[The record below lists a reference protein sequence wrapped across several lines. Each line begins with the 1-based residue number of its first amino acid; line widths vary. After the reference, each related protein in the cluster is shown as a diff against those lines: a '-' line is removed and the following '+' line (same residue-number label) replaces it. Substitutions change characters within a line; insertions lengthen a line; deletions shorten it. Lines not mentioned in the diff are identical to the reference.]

1 METVKT
7 PVDIKTLIQTSSIGI
22 YDKTKLINKLKDHF
36 SEEEQKLYVANLFLY
51 LNYHPVDDFVVNLET
66 VWKFIGFSNKA
77 NGKRILK
84 HHFIE
89 NRDYKIVFIRTDEN
103 KTLLI
108 RTDEQKSKDT
118 RGGHNEETIMLNIN
132 TFKKL
137 CLKSNTN
144 NADKI
149 HDYYVKLEMVYNE
162 LVKEQLRE
170 QKKLI
175 EEQKNLVEEKTE
187 QLEEQQKKIEFY
199 ENKPSTHGFSARR
212 KGFVYIIKERSK
224 PGHYKIGMSYNVDKR
239 LRNLNTGSSVA
250 SLKIYHEI
258 ETYDCDMLETTVQ
271 KILQPF
277 NISGRKEWFFLDDIQ
292 MKYALHVLHITNEF
306 LNKFNFKSSSDVIE
320 YMKCAKNVD
329 KVPLPTMPIDGEVP
343 CRLTSKT
350 VEVLTSKQPKEQ
362 PEHCQTGVDGEV
374 EEQVTETNMF
384 KLTRQQSTNRT
395 GNYKGVCW
403 CKEKEKWKSE
413 LKFGYKNY
421 FLGYYNTELEAA
433 KVYNDFALYLN
444 NQHKTSYNLNEIEG
458 YKAIPR
464 DIPNESKQNILDL
477 KTSLYSGVSYDS
489 SRNYYVASI
498 KHQGKTFNL
507 GNNKSEK
514 ECAKLYNQQA
524 LYFNQKFNANYLLN
538 EISEEEIIPKN
549 IYEEIQKAKID
560 KKSSKYHG
568 VTFTKSRNKW
578 KALLVYNKKQLHLG
592 FFENELDAVNAYN
605 NKATELNKEFN
616 CKYKINVIF
625 KK

>member
-1 METVKT
+1 MDTVKT

-77 NGKRILK
+77 NGKRLLK
-84 HHFIE
+84 QHFIE

-103 KTLLI
+103 PQNTNL
-108 RTDEQKSKDT
+108 
-118 RGGHNEETIMLNIN
+118 GGRPQETIMLNIN

-137 CLKSNTN
+137 CLKSNTD

-170 QKKLI
+170 QRTIL
-175 EEQKNLVEEKTE
+175 EEQKNLIEEKTE
-187 QLEEQQKKIEFY
+187 QLEEQQKKIIFY

-224 PGHYKIGMSYNVDKR
+224 PGHYKIGMSYNVNKR
-239 LRNLNTGSSVA
+239 LSDLNTGSSIA
-250 SLKIYHEI
+250 SLQIYHEI
-258 ETYDCDMLETTVQ
+258 ETYDCDTLETTVQ

-277 NISGRKEWFFLDDIQ
+277 NISGRKEWFFLDDTQ

-320 YMKCAKNVD
+320 YMKS
-329 KVPLPTMPIDGEVP
+329 TETVP
-343 CRLTSKT
+343 CRLSTSSIK
-350 VEVLTSKQPKEQ
+350 VVPSIQLNKQPKEQ
-362 PEHCQTGVDGEV
+362 VT
-374 EEQVTETNMF
+374 VTETNIF
-384 KLTRQQSTNRT
+384 KLNRQQSTNRT
-395 GNYKGVCW
+395 GKYKGVCW
-403 CKEKEKWKSE
+403 CKEKEKWKAE
-413 LKFGYKNY
+413 LKMAYKIN
-421 FLGYYNTELEAA
+421 FLGYYSTELEAA
-433 KVYNDFALYLN
+433 KAYNDYVLYLN
-444 NQHKTSYNLNEIEG
+444 NQHKTSYILNEIQG
-458 YKAIPR
+458 YQAIPR
-464 DIPNESKQNILDL
+464 DIPEENKQNILES
-477 KTSLYSGVSYDS
+477 KTSLYNGVSYDS
-489 SRNYYVASI
+489 NRNYYVASI
-498 KHQGKTFNL
+498 KHLGKTFNL
-507 GNNKSEK
+507 GNNKSEI

-524 LYFNQKFNANYLLN
+524 LYFNQKFNTNYILN
-538 EISEEEIIPKN
+538 DISEEQIIPKN
-549 IYEEIQKAKID
+549 IYEEIQKAKIN

-568 VTFTKSRNKW
+568 VTFTKSTNKW
-578 KALLVYNKKQLHLG
+578 RGLLVYNKKQLHLG

-605 NKATELNKEFN
+605 SKATELNKEFN
-616 CKYKINVIF
+616 CKYKINVI
-625 KK
+625 

>member
-1 METVKT
+1 MEKIKA

-22 YDKTKLINKLKDHF
+22 YDKTKLIVKLEEHF
-36 SEEEQKLYVANLFLY
+36 SEEEQKLYVSNLFLY

-66 VWKFIGFSNKA
+66 VWKFIGFANKGNA
-77 NGKRILK
+77 KRTL
-84 HHFIE
+84 E
-89 NRDYKIVFIRTDEN
+89 NNFTKNKDYKIA
-103 KTLLI
+103 LL
-108 RTDEQKSKDT
+108 RSEKRKNE
-118 RGGHNEETIMLNIN
+118 GGHNEETIMLNIN

-137 CLKSNTN
+137 CLKSNTDK
-144 NADKI
+144 ADKI
-149 HDYYVKLEMVYNE
+149 HDYYIKLEMVYNE
-162 LVKEQLRE
+162 LIKEQLKE
-170 QKKLI
+170 QRTILQEQQNKL
-175 EEQKNLVEEKTE
+175 EEKTE
-187 QLEEQQKKIEFY
+187 QLEEQKNLIEEKTEQLEEKTKKLEFY

-224 PGHYKIGMSYNVDKR
+224 PGHYKIGMSHNVEKR
-239 LRNLNTGSSVA
+239 LRNLNTGSSEA
-250 SLKIYHEI
+250 TLQIYNEI
-258 ETYDCDMLETTVQ
+258 ETYDCEMLESIVQ
-271 KILQPF
+271 KIFQPF
-277 NISGRKEWFFLDDIQ
+277 NIPGRREWFFFDNNEIN
-292 MKYALHVLHITNEF
+292 YALHVLHVTNQF
-306 LNKFNFKSSSDVIE
+306 LNTFDFRSTQDIIN
-320 YMKCAKNVD
+320 YMKNID
-329 KVPLPTMPIDGEVP
+329 KDVCKSEIND
-343 CRLTSKT
+343 SKD
-350 VEVLTSKQPKEQ
+350 KEIK
-362 PEHCQTGVDGEV
+362 
-374 EEQVTETNMF
+374 ETNMF

-403 CKEKEKWKSE
+403 CKEKEKWKAE
-413 LKFGYKNY
+413 LKIAYKIS

-433 KVYNDFALYLN
+433 KVYNDYALYLN
-444 NQHKTSYNLNEIEG
+444 NQNKTSYTLNEIED
-458 YKAIPR
+458 YQAIPR

-498 KHQGKTFNL
+498 KHQGKTYNL

-524 LYFNQKFNANYLLN
+524 LYFNQKFNTNYLLN
-538 EISEEEIIPKN
+538 DISEEEIIPKN

-605 NKATELNKEFN
+605 NKATELNREFN